1 MKRFLRHA
9 AALMLGLAVTG
20 AALADKGKTGGSS
33 SHTNHGS
40 TGSSSKYSGP
50 YNSRYGSDYHHEFT
64 PPYHEYKGEYKG
76 PYYKGE
82 HNHFWSSRYW
92 SESYGCYLHWC
103 PRERC
108 YFYWCEPF
116 ECYYPIDYCPTG
128 RYDY

>member
-1 MKRFLRHA
+1 MHA
-9 AALMLGLAVTG
+9 AALTLGLAVTG
-20 AALADKGKTGGSS
+20 AAMADKGKSGSS
-33 SHTNHGS
+33 SSHYHHGS
-40 TGSSSKYSGP
+40 TSSGPTYPGSNGSWSGSS
-50 YNSRYGSDYHHEFT
+50 YHKEFVT
-64 PPYHEYKGEYKG
+64 PYHEYKG

-108 YFYWCEPF
+108 YFYWCEPCG
-116 ECYYPIDYCPTG
+116 CYYPIDYCPTG